1 MSETALTDSQANAL
15 AGTTDPDLDITYCD
29 IGEAQYY
36 TTDLKKEAILLRIV
50 KALPGALRV
59 YKDGDLT
66 FGVRAGRFLDGVTER
81 NYGGAEAQ
89 GLTDNATNYL
99 YLTAGAVLTKNTTGF
114 PSTPHVPLATIV
126 TASGSYGHGDVTDYR
141 GRSVFQLAGG
151 LTITAGAESADK
163 RTVTIQGGPWRQAV
177 RVWISESDYG
187 APSATGNTVTI
198 AAGTTLRTIT
208 ANADYEVISDAA
220 GKVDVDITISGAAS
234 RYVMAEVDGR
244 IYSSG
249 EVTWAA

>member
-36 TTDLKKEAILLRIV
+36 TTDLKKEAVVLRIL
-50 KALPGALRV
+50 KGLPGACRV

-66 FGVRAGRFLDGVTER
+66 FGVRPGKFLDGTAER
-81 NYGGAEAQ
+81 NYAGAEAQ
-89 GLTDNATNYL
+89 S
-99 YLTAGAVLTKNTTGF
+99 LTADAALTKNTTGF
-114 PSTPHVPLATIV
+114 PSTPHIPLATIV
-126 TASGSYGHGDVTDYR
+126 TSSGAYAHSDVTDL
-141 GRSVFQLAGG
+141 RSRSAFQLAGG
-151 LTITAGAESADK
+151 LTITAGDESADK
-163 RTVTIQGGPWRQAV
+163 RTITVQGGPWRQKV
-177 RVWISESDYG
+177 RLWIATSDYG
-187 APSATGNTVTI
+187 APSASGNTVSI
-198 AAGTTLRTIT
+198 AAGTILQTIV
-208 ANADYEVISDAA
+208 ANADYEVISDAT

-234 RYVMAEVDGR
+234 RYILAEVDER